1 MSILHTLQQLPAEIA
16 AEVLSHV
23 DLWTLQQLA
32 KSCASWRT
40 FLYTLPA
47 PWWVQKMN
55 QTTVG
60 SVGHVTAEQAGVF
73 GCSDGLPGPLPSLTD
88 VRHIPKLDFAFETLQ
103 KHSEEATRDLLLDT
117 FTPTVSREWTDYT
130 ISEEDD
136 QELIPI
142 DMVRVWEAGSVYD
155 ESAEKWADKNIARL
169 ESRDGLV
176 TVSRNGVS
184 ITVESSPLILLQRNK
199 SQTFLHDS
207 DTLYW
212 VDWHRERILRLF
224 TTSNMGD
231 VGHVC
236 VISGHVICSY
246 SDSLVIIESQYPE
259 VSEIGEIVD
268 PISSACYR
276 VPLPASLIDKQT
288 QGHVTVAGQHALFLF
303 STPHVRGFVVDL
315 NSRTVYKA
323 DIGNLGCQSPIYGLT
338 EGLGLTVDVVGLS
351 E

>member
-32 KSCASWRT
+32 RSCTSWRT
-40 FLYTLPA
+40 FLYTLPT
-47 PWWVQKMN
+47 PWWTQKMN

-60 SVGHVTAEQAGVF
+60 SVGHVTAEQVAVF
-73 GCSDGLPGPLPSLTD
+73 GSSDGDPGPLPCLSD
-88 VRHIPKLDFAFETLQ
+88 VRHIPKLDFAFETSQ
-103 KHSEEATRDLLLDT
+103 KHPEEATRDLLLDT
-117 FTPTVSREWTDYT
+117 FTPTVSRDWTDYVV
-130 ISEEDD
+130 SEEDD

-142 DMVRVWEAGSVYD
+142 DMVRVWQAGSVYD
-155 ESAEKWADKNIARL
+155 EPAEKWAEKNIARL

-184 ITVESSPLILLQRNK
+184 ITVESSPLILLQRSK
-199 SQTFLHDS
+199 TQTFLHDS

-212 VDWHRERILRLF
+212 VDWHRERILRLL
-224 TTSNMGD
+224 TTSNMEE

-236 VISGHVICSY
+236 VISGHVICSF
-246 SDSLVIIESQYPE
+246 SDHLVIVESQY
-259 VSEIGEIVD
+259 SEGGGFGQIVD

-276 VPLPASLIDKQT
+276 VPLPANLIDKQT

-303 STPHVRGFVVDL
+303 STPHVRGFVIDL
-315 NSRTVYKA
+315 NAKTVYKA

-338 EGLGLTVDVVGLS
+338 EGFDLSVDVVGFS